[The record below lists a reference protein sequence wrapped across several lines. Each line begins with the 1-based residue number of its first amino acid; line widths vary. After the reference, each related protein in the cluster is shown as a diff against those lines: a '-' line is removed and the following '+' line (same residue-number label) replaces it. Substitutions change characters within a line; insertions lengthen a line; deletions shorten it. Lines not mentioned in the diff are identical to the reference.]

1 MILFLLSKDK
11 LKHDSTY
18 QVLHGTIFGCMVLT
32 DWTDV
37 LSGKDYG
44 WVRNLTVCAWVS
56 AHVPKTLSS
65 HTWNLNGG
73 WIVKTSQIVVQ
84 LSQKGLECER
94 FPTLLRV
101 FDRQEKV
108 EGTVN
113 FVEECKKITRD
124 FRIVIVCSMLFCIG
138 PWFSFHN
145 GQWLLPQITC
155 FWRSDTLFLKMC
167 RSFPG
172 TVACKKYFAN
182 VYNYTNGISRKLT
195 HPHLPNYPWKGYVS
209 F

>member
-32 DWTDV
+32 DWTNV
-37 LSGKDYG
+37 LSGKDSG

-84 LSQKGLECER
+84 LSQKGLEGER

-101 FDRQEKV
+101 FWPTRKGRRNREFCWRVQEDNSGFSNCDCLFIQCCFALV
-108 EGTVN
+108 LDSPSIMANGCFHRSLV
-113 FVEECKKITRD
+113 FDDQTR
-124 FRIVIVCSMLFCIG
+124 CSWKCVGVSLE
-138 PWFSFHN
+138 
-145 GQWLLPQITC
+145 QWLAKSILLMCTITQME
-155 FWRSDTLFLKMC
+155 S
-167 RSFPG
+167 PG
-172 TVACKKYFAN
+172 N
-182 VYNYTNGISRKLT
+182 
-195 HPHLPNYPWKGYVS
+195 
-209 F
+209 

>member
-1 MILFLLSKDK
+1 MFSEKGPLLIRTFIFHK

-32 DWTDV
+32 DWTNV
-37 LSGKDYG
+37 LSGKDSG

-84 LSQKGLECER
+84 LSQKGLEGER

-101 FDRQEKV
+101 FWPTRKGRRNREFCWRVQEDNS
-108 EGTVN
+108 GFSN
-113 FVEECKKITRD
+113 CD
-124 FRIVIVCSMLFCIG
+124 CLFNAVLHWSLI
-138 PWFSFHN
+138 
-145 GQWLLPQITC
+145 LLP
-155 FWRSDTLFLKMC
+155 
-167 RSFPG
+167 
-172 TVACKKYFAN
+172 
-182 VYNYTNGISRKLT
+182 
-195 HPHLPNYPWKGYVS
+195 
-209 F
+209 